1 MRHIRGGSASPGN
14 AHGGTRPTALGGTR
28 PPHRVFQ
35 SLCGPGSAPV
45 AFLPARTRLLIFI
58 TLLGFAG
65 SLVLAAQQPP
75 ADGPTYV
82 KGDNLVRPANYRE
95 WVFIGS
101 GLGLTYDQGADS
113 NTTFTNVFVNPAAYR
128 GFMNT
133 GRWPDKSVF
142 VLEFRASATEAP
154 PNTNG
159 RFQTRLVGL
168 EAEVKDARFPDGW
181 AFYNF
186 RLKAEA
192 TGKPEATGKAEATV
206 RLDAAAVADSV
217 APLAGKDVAS
227 CVDCHTKNT
236 AVERTFVQF
245 YPTLLEVAR
254 AKGTVK
260 PGF

>member
-1 MRHIRGGSASPGN
+1 MRFASVCAVAVIVWLASFSLIAVG
-14 AHGGTRPTALGGTR
+14 AGLQAG
-28 PPHRVFQ
+28 PP
-35 SLCGPGSAPV
+35 P
-45 AFLPARTRLLIFI
+45 
-58 TLLGFAG
+58 
-65 SLVLAAQQPP
+65 QPP

-101 GLGLTYDQGADS
+101 GLGLTYDQGANS
-113 NTTFTNVFVNPAAYR
+113 STTFTNVFVNPAAYR

-168 EAEVKDARFPDGW
+168 EAEVKDARFADGW

-186 RLKAEA
+186 RLK
-192 TGKPEATGKAEATV
+192 PEATGTADARAT
-206 RLDAAAVADSV
+206 AGAAVMGDSA
-217 APLAGKDVAS
+217 APLAGKDVVS
-227 CVDCHTKNT
+227 CVECHTKNT

-260 PGF
+260 AGF